1 MSEFDNYM
9 TAVSQQIQQ
18 NNSWSAEQAQKQMEF
33 QERMSNTA
41 HQREI
46 ADLKAA
52 GLNPVLSARL
62 GGASTPSGAMAESDA
77 SATSAMV
84 SLMTKFLDIQ
94 ADNAKAQML
103 AAARSAAAGS
113 SAKAV
118 DSNYSSDVTNVAQLF
133 GANYN
138 TAKAIGQ
145 LPSIVD
151 KKLGEAGINVDSSLR
166 KYVRG
171 EISGVQALA
180 GSKIGNII
188 KTSLND
194 AKDFYDLDK
203 PAKTETGTKIKQG
216 IKKAAQ
222 AVKNFASWL
231 VKGKK

>member
-1 MSEFDNYM
+1 MSEFDGYLS
-9 TAVSQQIQQ
+9 AVNQQIQQ
-18 NNSWSAEQAQKQMEF
+18 NNAWSAEQAEKQMRF
-33 QERMSNTA
+33 QREMSDTA
-41 HQREI
+41 HQREV

-62 GGASTPSGAMAESDA
+62 GGASTPSGAMAESDP

-94 ADNAKAQML
+94 ADNAKAQMM
-103 AAARSAAAGS
+103 AAARSAAAAN

-145 LPSIVD
+145 LPEIVD
-151 KKLGEAGINVDSSLR
+151 RKLEEAGIHADSSLR

-171 EISGVQALA
+171 EISGVTALA
-180 GSKIGNII
+180 ESKIGQAV

-216 IKKAAQ
+216 IKKAVT
-222 AVKNFASWL
+222 AVKDFASWL
-231 VKGKK
+231 LTGKK